1 MNQEDLL
8 ELVIAPRVIQPETLE
23 EVEEQFLFLDG
34 CGEMLHPGV
43 VLKIRDEDGSMK
55 IRDEDGS
62 LLLAPGRAS
71 PGDPHS
77 RNIP

>member
-8 ELVIAPRVIQPETLE
+8 ELLIAPRVIQPETLE
-23 EVEEQFLFLDG
+23 KVEEQFLFLDG

-43 VLKIRDEDGSMK
+43 VLKIRDEDGS
-55 IRDEDGS
+55 

-71 PGDPHS
+71 PGDPHN